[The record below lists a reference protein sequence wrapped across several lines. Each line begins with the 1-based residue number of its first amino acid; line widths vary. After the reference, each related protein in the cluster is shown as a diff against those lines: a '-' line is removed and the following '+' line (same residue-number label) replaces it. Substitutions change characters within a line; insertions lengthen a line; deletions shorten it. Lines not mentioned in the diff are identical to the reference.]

1 MEIRLYLQ
9 MLRRGWWIV
18 TLTALMAVNVALIA
32 SFFTTPLY
40 QSSTRFVVSPNADL
54 VTGKDVIT
62 SLEALDKRS
71 IISTYAE
78 FLNSRRVHEETIAAL
93 HISEATF
100 EEYTIT
106 TVVLPDANVI
116 DLTIVGPDPV
126 MAAQLANH
134 IGQRTIDYMSL
145 LYWAYDISVMD
156 SAVPAD
162 LPVSPQPLRD
172 SALALVLG
180 LVGGATLVILSEQ
193 IRIPIETYRQRL
205 RIDNVTGVFN
215 SRHFRRLIEEELAG
229 NPENML
235 SLGIVELDGL
245 QEVLETMPPLASQ
258 ILLRKVTKVLR
269 KELRGNDM
277 VGRWNENSFVVMLP
291 TTAGDAAF
299 RTFERIYQAL
309 SQPVDV
315 EQFDITVPL
324 KPRVGGT
331 VYSNN
336 ISAKEFIEHASAA
349 LEQGQRDANHP
360 VHIWQMKNS
369 FRAEKD

>member
-18 TLTALMAVNVALIA
+18 TLTALVAVNVALGA

-40 QSSTRFVVSPNADL
+40 QSSARFVVSPNADL
-54 VTGKDVIT
+54 VTGKDMIT

-78 FLNSRRVHEETIAAL
+78 FLNSRRVHDETIAAL
-93 HISEATF
+93 QISEATF

-106 TVVLPDANVI
+106 TVVLPEANII
-116 DLTIVGPDPV
+116 DLTITGPDPLI
-126 MAAQLANH
+126 AAQLANH
-134 IGQRTIDYMSL
+134 IGQRTIDYISL
-145 LYWAYDISVMD
+145 LYSAYDISILD

-162 LPVSPQPLRD
+162 LPVSPKTLRD

-180 LVGGATLVILSEQ
+180 LVGGATLAILSEQ

-205 RIDNVTGVFN
+205 RIDNVTGLFN
-215 SRHFRRLIEEELAG
+215 SRHFRRLIEEELTG

-235 SLGIVELDGL
+235 SIGIVELDGL
-245 QEVLETMPPLASQ
+245 HEELETMPPLASQ
-258 ILLRKVTKVLR
+258 SVLR
-269 KELRGNDM
+269 KITKMLRKEVRGNDI
-277 VGRWNENSFVVMLP
+277 VGRWSENSFIVMLP

-309 SQPVDV
+309 SQPVIV
-315 EQFDITVPL
+315 EQFGITVPL
-324 KPRVGGT
+324 KPRVGGAD
-331 VYSNN
+331 YSNN
-336 ISAKEFIEHASAA
+336 ISAQEFIERANAA
-349 LEQGQRDANHP
+349 LEQGQRDTSRP
-360 VHIWQMKNS
+360 VHVWRMKS
-369 FRAEKD
+369 PFWVEKE